1 MSIKMSTEERSTF
14 VEVFYHDESE
24 EVHDPMLAL
33 AVVGY
38 DGDNEDFFYD
48 PMVWFYFEDEAEF
61 ERAKNPN
68 NTEFDFY
75 IKEPNE

>member
-1 MSIKMSTEERSTF
+1 MKTKTKERSTF
-14 VEVFYHDESE
+14 VEVFYYGESP

-33 AVVGY
+33 CVIGY
-38 DGDNEDFFYD
+38 DSDYEDYPYD
-48 PMVWFYFEDEAEF
+48 PMVWFYFADEAEF

-75 IKEPNE
+75 VVEPND